1 MPSLDDILSLF
12 KKCNH
17 TYTTKMSSGLS
28 GVIGGPVMDVRKTCG
43 RQIGDAIANGCQH
56 ADCPA
61 KARLKVL
68 NDF

>member
-1 MPSLDDILSLF
+1 MPSLDDVLSLF

-17 TYTTKMSSGLS
+17 VYAKRMFRE
-28 GVIGGPVMDVRKTCG
+28 GVAGDPGVRADVRCQ
-43 RQIGDAIANGCQH
+43 RSVGDGITNGCQH
-56 ADCPA
+56 TDCPA